1 MTAARISS
9 RMLAPMPALPLPRA
23 FSRASARAMTPRA
36 ASPRGERAAIAVI
49 AACAPSAACAACAAC
64 AAQPTGRSRRL
75 TQPPFSRL
83 APTCPRPNPFRCRAA
98 PIATS
103 CRSRRAGWT
112 TTSTAT

>member
-9 RMLAPMPALPLPRA
+9 RMLAPMHARPLPRA

-49 AACAPSAACAACAAC
+49 AACAPSAACAAC

>member
-9 RMLAPMPALPLPRA
+9 RMLAPMPARPLPRA

-49 AACAPSAACAACAAC
+49 AACAACAAC

-112 TTSTAT
+112 TMSTAT

>member
-9 RMLAPMPALPLPRA
+9 RMLAPMPARPLPRA

-36 ASPRGERAAIAVI
+36 ASPRGERAAIAAIAVI
-49 AACAPSAACAACAAC
+49 AACAAC

>member
-9 RMLAPMPALPLPRA
+9 RMLAPMPARPLPRA

-36 ASPRGERAAIAVI
+36 ASSRGERAAIAVI
-49 AACAPSAACAACAAC
+49 AACAPSAACAAC

>member
-9 RMLAPMPALPLPRA
+9 RMLAPMPARPLPLA

-49 AACAPSAACAACAAC
+49 AACAACAAC